1 MSEAGRLKNGAKP
14 ERTGARH
21 LCKLG
26 ENAKAA
32 QKKREAEGLD
42 LHLPVVKLPVDD
54 DGAARGKAVLHKFF
68 AERTAHPASS
78 CRRDARMMW
87 RGRAVTGVQSRAVL
101 CCHHAQTEIN
111 RGGGANFRLDAV
123 RSFGDGILRYHTA
136 FARSFKAAVSS
147 GTQFPHTKKSTSV
160 AL

>member
-1 MSEAGRLKNGAKP
+1 MIFIIGAGCGRKPYQRAGRFKNGAKL

-21 LCKLG
+21 LLKLG

-42 LHLPVVKLPVDD
+42 LHLFAGKLPVDD

-78 CRRDARMMW
+78 CCRDARMMW
-87 RGRAVTGVQSRAVL
+87 RGRAVTGAIPL
-101 CCHHAQTEIN
+101 C
-111 RGGGANFRLDAV
+111 FM
-123 RSFGDGILRYHTA
+123 SGD
-136 FARSFKAAVSS
+136 K
-147 GTQFPHTKKSTSV
+147 
-160 AL
+160 